1 MAHVTAPSPTTV
13 IGVGIDTA
21 RYGHRVTFLRDDKQP
36 AAPSLDVL
44 ESRDGYQ
51 QLQEA
56 LERLRARHPDAIFH
70 VRMDCAGQYAVNLER
85 FLRDLPLALE
95 VSVGEPAR
103 NAAYRKAHFPKRKCD
118 AGDSFATA
126 RYAVVERPPP
136 SADLPAEYVALREVA
151 GRLESQVVQT
161 TRFLCQLHNLLARV
175 FPELATLVAELRTS
189 WILSLLSQYP
199 TPARIARAKTES
211 LEGIRYAKPA
221 KIAAIQAAAK
231 TSVGML
237 RGEIAESLVV
247 QLVRDIEASKQAE
260 KRLKQLLKR
269 AFDTLPPGPHQLLN
283 TIPGIGPA
291 TAAAIVAKV
300 VCIDRF
306 AAPTQLVSYF
316 GIFPE
321 EHTSGYDRSGAPA
334 PPGSVSMSRQG
345 NDLVRRYLWMA
356 AQTAAMHNPA
366 VRALYARQRSRGKRG
381 DVAMGHCMR
390 KLLHLVFAIW
400 KSGRPF
406 DPKHYPWEKSAP
418 AEAQDSSP
426 PAKLE
431 TAAGHKEDQASERKV
446 VAAAASNV
454 KADSHQVKSPG
465 PRRRID
471 FANLRKQ
478 VTMEQALGQLGWLA
492 DLRGKPPQ
500 LRGPCPIHGQQQDR
514 RRCFSVHLAK
524 HVFRCFH
531 QDCAAQGNVLDLWA
545 AARHLPLYEA
555 ALDLA
560 STFHLDPYANREEEP
575 VPPHSSMSKP
585 PQLAPVPKGVI
596 TPDAG

>member
-1 MAHVTAPSPTTV
+1 MTQVTLSSSTTV

-36 AAPSLDVL
+36 AAPPLDVL

-51 QLQEA
+51 KLQEA
-56 LERLRARHPDAIFH
+56 LERLKASHPDARLH

-85 FLRDLPLALE
+85 FLRDLPLGLE

-103 NAAYRKAHFPKRKCD
+103 NAAYRKAHFPKRKSD

-126 RYAVVERPPP
+126 RYAVVERPNP

-151 GRLESQVVQT
+151 SRLESQVVQT

-199 TPARIARAKTES
+199 TPARVARAKPAS
-211 LEGIRYAKPA
+211 LEAIRYAKPA

-231 TSVGML
+231 TSVGAL
-237 RGEIAESLVV
+237 QGEIAEALVV
-247 QLVRDIEASKQAE
+247 QIVRDIEASKQAE
-260 KRLKQLLKR
+260 KRLKQLLQQ
-269 AFDTLPPGPHQLLN
+269 AFEALPPGPHQLLT
-283 TIPGIGPA
+283 TISGIGPL

-300 VCIDRF
+300 VSIDRF
-306 AAPTQLVSYF
+306 AAPAQLVSYF

-321 EHTSGYDRSGAPA
+321 EHTSGYDRHGVPLAP
-334 PPGSVSMSRQG
+334 GTMSMSRQG
-345 NDLVRRYLWMA
+345 NDLVRRCLWMG
-356 AQTAAMHNPA
+356 AQTAALHNPA
-366 VRALYARQRSRGKRG
+366 IRALYARQKSRGKRG

-390 KLLHLVFAIW
+390 KLLHLVFAVW

-406 DPKHYPWEKSAP
+406 DPEHYPWEKNSP
-418 AEAQDSSP
+418 AEAQEAPP
-426 PAKLE
+426 PAKVE
-431 TAAGHKEDQASERKV
+431 TAAGHKEGQASERKV
-446 VAAAASNV
+446 VTAAASNV
-454 KADSHQVKSPG
+454 KADSLQVKSPD

-471 FANLRKQ
+471 YAGLRRQ

-492 DLRGKPPQ
+492 SLQGTPPQ
-500 LRGPCPIHGQQQDR
+500 LRGPCPLHGQQQDR
-514 RRCFSVHLAK
+514 RCFSVHLTK
-524 HVFRCFH
+524 QIFRCFH
-531 QDCAAQGNVLDLWA
+531 KDCAAQGNVLDLWA
-545 AARHLPLYEA
+545 AARHLPLYDA

-560 STFHLDPYANREEEP
+560 NTFHLDPYGNREEEP
-575 VPPHSSMSKP
+575 VLPLPIAEPHNPS
-585 PQLAPVPKGVI
+585 PVPKGVI
-596 TPDAG
+596 TPDAC